1 MNYYCKTCRKQLS
14 KYDLFCPNCGRKNEE
29 LEKTDTVKFWLPL
42 LLMAISYVISIILH
56 IVSGILHVKYL
67 TDPET
72 INWYFTPQTIIKK
85 FLINYLV
92 LSFIT
97 FLYIFNKK
105 KQKQRI
111 TFLNNKLVSI
121 FILLN
126 ILTIILVLL
135 ENFFVGVD
143 FKILTL
149 LSYIIPFWNFGNQL
163 YWFVDGFSF
172 IYWFD
177 WIAFFNIITGI
188 VYFFA
193 LALLFKNIKQSM
205 SKFTILK

>member
-1 MNYYCKTCRKQLS
+1 M
-14 KYDLFCPNCGRKNEE
+14 
-29 LEKTDTVKFWLPL
+29 
-42 LLMAISYVISIILH
+42 
-56 IVSGILHVKYL
+56 
-67 TDPET
+67 
-72 INWYFTPQTIIKK
+72 
-85 FLINYLV
+85 
-92 LSFIT
+92 
-97 FLYIFNKK
+97 
-105 KQKQRI
+105 
-111 TFLNNKLVSI
+111 NNKLVSI

-135 ENFFVGVD
+135 EKFFVSVD